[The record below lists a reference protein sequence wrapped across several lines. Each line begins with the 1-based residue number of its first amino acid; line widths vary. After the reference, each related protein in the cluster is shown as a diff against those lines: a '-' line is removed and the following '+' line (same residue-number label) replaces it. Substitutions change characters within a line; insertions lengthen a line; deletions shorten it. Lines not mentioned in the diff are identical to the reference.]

1 MLLATDEAGY
11 VIPYNREN
19 KAFKNLEDDRKK
31 RNAAIILHEVS
42 FTFHENG
49 YNIRESSSQ
58 EKCRA
63 ATICWITWTPL
74 ISFCRLESAQRP
86 IIAFLPHWPYWSISL
101 IPSQFVSTVH
111 LKKLI
116 FDQFPL
122 ITMVWFYPW
131 FKFSVLYFGLNSSL

>member
-63 ATICWITWTPL
+63 ATIC
-74 ISFCRLESAQRP
+74 
-86 IIAFLPHWPYWSISL
+86 
-101 IPSQFVSTVH
+101 
-111 LKKLI
+111 
-116 FDQFPL
+116 
-122 ITMVWFYPW
+122 
-131 FKFSVLYFGLNSSL
+131 